1 MRERMP
7 DRWRYAASDADSA
20 PVLSRSCA
28 RFLVMALLCVFF
40 IFPCVHAFAE
50 DPLADQ
56 AGGAAHAPEPADTRS
71 QLKLLQDEGKLN
83 VRALRAWDVLPD
95 RFIRLALELRGLE
108 VDLLAADLPALQ
120 DLIRRA
126 RSAEGGGL
134 QAHTGD
140 LEALAGILAEY
151 AGSGDAGAGDAGDAV
166 TEGVI
171 DEAAADDE
179 LPPYIL
185 PVQDTDAPA
194 PDAGWVLGLLENPEA
209 LLDALGGGRPEG
221 DIIALKALLRQTG
234 GPLDEDVDQALNR
247 DLEPYARTTS
257 TKARQAVRR
266 QGALLAQAMLRQQL
280 LLHSAWEFEYAQA
293 NMEVAEAVGDED
305 EAALLERI
313 ALAQRQAVEQA
324 KAELDSLSALAEAAP
339 AIPSPA
345 ELKAE
350 EEEIAQAMAE
360 SVEVEQE
367 QPAEPASE
375 IGGKILIGYLKH
387 DGTHVKEPKYMDF
400 DLNVLK
406 IPIEEMGIVE
416 VGDNS
421 VSYYKVNRAV
431 VGRVTTVRYTFSWEA
446 PEMIP
451 LYAEKLYPG
460 ENGVPQKWFKAEG
473 DGFFNARLV
482 DGGSSSSDGSPV
494 TVVVQHGAG
503 TSQSVSNFPEMWF
516 PHPLLSTDPAKKA
529 VQERF
534 DVEISEQRQPRYLY
548 ICFSGV
554 GNSWEVYERY
564 RWEPHDF
571 ASGSPVLT
579 ADPDRSEAEDL
590 DPLAEHQANIAS
602 NEKMLER
609 IRREMAAETDPDRH
623 QELRFQAL
631 HLEQNIHDSRDIM
644 ESIRTGEIVKTRGPW
659 DEHAAVVLARTSQQM
674 ADEATRAKELQA
686 SYLRAAKELEKYDP
700 ELAKHFF
707 DVMGENMIENIYR
720 PGGMEH
726 AKAFYE
732 ELHSHA
738 MGHARKRQ
746 AELERYQDRAFVH
759 AIRASNNLENL
770 ETLKKGCDTAIF
782 VGSLALGG
790 PGLALGM
797 AYEGATTAVDK
808 GPRAAVKNMAVQGA
822 FILGG
827 MAVIK
832 GGGWA
837 IGKFLNPKVA
847 TANPQSFRKVL
858 EANRAA
864 QELEWNRN
872 LVNRLKESA
881 AAVERSKAA
890 GGKGYLS
897 ARRSLDEAV
906 KAVDGS
912 FLAKDLM
919 KNEFKSAMG
928 GANSAAGRAHLK
940 DVLSYQNN
948 YTARLQRHIHPHV
961 DRKFVADL
969 RRQGYN
975 VEQSWFREFR
985 NASSKGANRD
995 RDLGLLSKYERLVTK
1010 NGKPVSM
1017 NQFMRDGQTSYNG
1030 AYREVTGRSARLADQ
1045 NITTTM
1051 HRESFPTSWLDG
1063 RFLQET
1069 GKPKDFVAGG
1079 RAIYAKVSNALAG
1092 PDPYYVNLKKASSSL
1107 SKDLGTKVIPALR
1120 TPGVGKGLSPAA
1132 RQAAAERWTGVQK
1145 ILDDFATDKVD
1156 PLTAMKRLREYTGHS
1171 SLSDSAAEVR
1181 RLLAALG
1188 GV

>member
-1 MRERMP
+1 MEKM
-7 DRWRYAASDADSA
+7 A
-20 PVLSRSCA
+20 PNHRRHAVPEAGSRSGIFRGCLHVMVPLCLV
-28 RFLVMALLCVFF
+28 FLLF
-40 IFPCVHAFAE
+40 VHAFAE
-50 DPLADQ
+50 VPAEDRGHD
-56 AGGAAHAPEPADTRS
+56 AASGPRDTAAASELRR
-71 QLKLLQDEGKLN
+71 LHEEGRLT
-83 VRALRAWDVLPD
+83 VRALRAWDALPD
-95 RFIRLALELRGLE
+95 RFTRLALELREQGL
-108 VDLLAADLPALQ
+108 DLLSADLPTLQ
-120 DLIRRA
+120 DMARRA
-126 RSAEGGGL
+126 RSEEGGAL
-134 QAHTGD
+134 RPHAEN
-140 LEALAGILAEY
+140 LEALVEILDGYAASAE
-151 AGSGDAGAGDAGDAV
+151 AGAAGADHEGAGGMFGAV
-166 TEGVI
+166 E
-171 DEAAADDE
+171 ADDE

-185 PVQDTDAPA
+185 PVQDSDVPG
-194 PDAGWVLGLLENPEA
+194 PDAGFVLGMLENPDI

-221 DIIALKALLRQTG
+221 DVIALKALLRQAG
-234 GPLDEDVDQALNR
+234 GPLDEDADQALNR
-247 DLEPYARTTS
+247 DLEPYARTS
-257 TKARQAVRR
+257 SAKARQAVRR
-266 QGALLAQAMLRQQL
+266 HAALLAQAMLRQQL

-293 NMEVAEAVGDED
+293 NMEVAEAVGDGE
-305 EAALLERI
+305 ETVVLERI
-313 ALAQRQAVEQA
+313 ALAQRQAAEQA
-324 KAELDSLSALAEAAP
+324 RTELDSLSALAEAAP
-339 AIPSPA
+339 AIPTLA
-345 ELKAE
+345 ELEAE
-350 EEEIAQAMAE
+350 EKELGQALAE
-360 SVEVEQE
+360 SVAVEAE
-367 QPAEPASE
+367 PPAEPEAE
-375 IGGKILIGYLKH
+375 MHGGRILVGYLKH
-387 DGTHVKEPKYMDF
+387 DGSHVKEPTYSDF
-400 DLNVLK
+400 DINVLK
-406 IPIEEMGIVE
+406 VPMEELGIVE
-416 VGDNS
+416 VGGRS
-421 VSYYKVNRAV
+421 VSYYRVDRRV
-431 VGRVTTVRYTFSWEA
+431 QGRETTVRYTFSWEA

-451 LYAEKLYPG
+451 LYAEKLFPD
-460 ENGVPQKWFKAEG
+460 ESGVPRKWLAAEG
-473 DGFFNARLV
+473 HGYFNARLA
-482 DGGSSSSDGSPV
+482 DGGSASSDGTPV
-494 TVVVQHGAG
+494 TVVVQHGTGVSEA
-503 TSQSVSNFPEMWF
+503 VSNFPEMWF
-516 PHPLLSTDPAKKA
+516 PHPLLGTDPERSL

-534 DVEISEQRQPRYLY
+534 RFEISEQRQPRYVY
-548 ICFSGV
+548 VCFSGPP
-554 GNSWEVYERY
+554 NTWAVYERY
-564 RWEPHDF
+564 RWEAHDF
-571 ASGSPVLT
+571 TSGAPLLAADAGASS
-579 ADPDRSEAEDL
+579 DEEF
-590 DPLAEHQANIAS
+590 DPLAEHQANIAA

-609 IRREMAAETDPDRH
+609 VRREMAAEKEPDRH
-623 QELRFQAL
+623 RELRFQAL

-674 ADEATRAKELQA
+674 ASEAARANELQA
-686 SYLRAAKELEKYDP
+686 SYIRAATELEKYDP

-707 DVMGENMIENIYR
+707 DVMGENMITNIHR
-720 PGGMEH
+720 PGGLEH

-738 MGHARKRQ
+738 MRHARERQ
-746 AELERYQDRAFVH
+746 AELEKDQDRAFAH
-759 AIRASNNLENL
+759 AVRASNNLERL

-808 GPRAAVKNMAVQGA
+808 GPRAAVKNMAVQGTM
-822 FILGG
+822 ILGG

-837 IGKFLNPKVA
+837 IGKFLNPRVA

-890 GGKGYLS
+890 GGKGYLG

-912 FLAKDLM
+912 FLAKDIM
-919 KNEFKSAMG
+919 KNEFKSAMA
-928 GANSAAGRAHLK
+928 GANSAAGRARLK
-940 DVLSYQNN
+940 DVLSYQNA
-948 YTARLQRHIHPHV
+948 YTGRLQRHIHPHV

-995 RDLGLLSKYERLVTK
+995 RDLGLLSNYERMVTK
-1010 NGKPVSM
+1010 NGQPVSM
-1017 NQFMRDGQTSYNG
+1017 NQFMRDGQKSYDA
-1030 AYREVTGRSARLADQ
+1030 AYREVTGHSARLADQ

-1069 GKPKDFVAGG
+1069 GRPKDFVAGG
-1079 RAIYAKVSNALAG
+1079 RAIYAKVGNALAG
-1092 PDPYYVNLKKASSSL
+1092 PDPYFVNLKKASSSL

-1181 RLLAALG
+1181 RLLARLG